1 MAKFLVYL
9 GLFLL
14 CVIRIVH
21 AQDDDDGDDISIFD
35 LFSIHQGRFAS
46 CDQRLNT
53 LEDYHQE
60 SIDSLARAI
69 DAIDT
74 RWEEQSPS
82 GDLIRAA
89 MFQFFRV
96 RQRDEKL
103 RKAVSDDLESV
114 FDFLNG
120 LIDDIPRDTT
130 WFFCGSDFIVQREP
144 TIDEALDEDGNGI
157 IVDRELITISRV
169 RAYQQYLR
177 GGNVP
182 WWGGERTN
190 INGYYFTQPDSG
202 GGYCDTQTNLGMT
215 STIHALGQ
223 NTPDIKT
230 TYQTIMLCPQ
240 AFDTPD
246 KPATY
251 RAGSLGITAG
261 ATLEDWLPR
270 STTFLHEMFH
280 VVFGTKML
288 EGGSEKYLL
297 AEVVQLAQVRP
308 GNARKNP
315 ESYIY
320 FVAAMHYLFGA
331 EEEGVPTKWNFAEGA
346 DAARVV

>member
-157 IVDRELITISRV
+157 IVDRELITISR
-169 RAYQQYLR
+169 
-177 GGNVP
+177 
-182 WWGGERTN
+182 
-190 INGYYFTQPDSG
+190 
-202 GGYCDTQTNLGMT
+202 
-215 STIHALGQ
+215 
-223 NTPDIKT
+223 
-230 TYQTIMLCPQ
+230 TIMLCPQ